1 MKKEGILNRD
11 LAGIF
16 AKLGHTDHI
25 VIADCGLPI
34 PDGVKCVDL
43 SLKKGEPPFLHVLHT
58 VLADLEVE
66 KMVVAR
72 EISEHNPGL
81 EEELIALGKEMN
93 YIDHESFKIQVQK
106 AKVVIRTGEVT
117 PYANVILQSG
127 VIF

>member
-16 AKLGHTDHI
+16 AKLGHTDQI

-34 PDGVKCVDL
+34 PDEVTCVDL
-43 SLKKGEPPFLHVLHT
+43 SLKKGEPSFRKVLHT

-66 KMVVAR
+66 KMVVAN
-72 EISEHNPGL
+72 EIREHNPDL
-81 EEELIALGKEMN
+81 EKELIALGKDMT
-93 YIDHESFKIQVQK
+93 YIDHESFKTQVQK